1 MQKQKCDIMAIAI
14 SNIPVLKGKEAEVF
28 IRKAEEAEKE
38 RGTIDFSEQRNAMKI
53 ILEKANL

>member
-1 MQKQKCDIMAIAI
+1 MSIAI
-14 SNIPVLKGKEAEVF
+14 GNIPILTGKEAENF
-28 IRKAEEAEKE
+28 FRKAEEAEKE